1 MMMVLVLVVL
11 VVDQAVC
18 YIVIS
23 MNRGEE
29 KNHVFSHQQIADAHD
44 NVEQIAESDNIS
56 HECKPNIWQFCFIAY
71 DRDRILK
78 IFLSSFYFLSSESCR
93 NTMGRIKGEKNQ
105 VFEDY

>member
-29 KNHVFSHQQIADAHD
+29 KNHVFSQQIADAHD